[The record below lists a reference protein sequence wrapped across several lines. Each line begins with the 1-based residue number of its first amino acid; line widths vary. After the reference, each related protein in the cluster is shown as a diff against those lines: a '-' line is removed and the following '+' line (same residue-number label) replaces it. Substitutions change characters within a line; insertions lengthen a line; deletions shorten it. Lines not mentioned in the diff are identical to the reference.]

1 MWSTNNVGIIN
12 FFLLSNIGS
21 RGIKTKL
28 WQKSP
33 PVLSNVDE
41 IDCGLHDLQ
50 MCESVTDIDKKQ
62 QGPDIDKKQQGPV
75 IYLWLPDKVRSACRD
90 IAVAYFNKA
99 DALFSA

>member
-1 MWSTNNVGIIN
+1 MWSTNNVNIIN
-12 FFLLSNIGS
+12 FFLLSDIGS
-21 RGIKTKL
+21 WGIKNKL

-33 PVLSNVDE
+33 PVLSNADE
-41 IDCGLHDLQ
+41 IDCWLHDLQ
-50 MCESVTDIDKKQ
+50 MCESVTDIGKKQ
-62 QGPDIDKKQQGPV
+62 QGPL

>member
-33 PVLSNVDE
+33 PVLSNADE

-62 QGPDIDKKQQGPV
+62 QGPV
-75 IYLWLPDKVRSACRD
+75 IYLWRPDKVRSACRD

>member
-33 PVLSNVDE
+33 PVLSNADE

-50 MCESVTDIDKKQ
+50 MCESVT
-62 QGPDIDKKQQGPV
+62 DIDKKQQGPV

>member
-1 MWSTNNVGIIN
+1 
-12 FFLLSNIGS
+12 
-21 RGIKTKL
+21 
-28 WQKSP
+28 
-33 PVLSNVDE
+33 
-41 IDCGLHDLQ
+41 